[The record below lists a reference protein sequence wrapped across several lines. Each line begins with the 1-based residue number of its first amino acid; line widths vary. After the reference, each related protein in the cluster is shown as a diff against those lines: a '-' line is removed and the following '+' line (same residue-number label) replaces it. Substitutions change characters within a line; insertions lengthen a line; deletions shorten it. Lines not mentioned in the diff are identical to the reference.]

1 MIESYALIH
10 VLSPILAG
18 IAPLQASVTYDAR
31 ERHYVITQTSD
42 VAQDTRVN
50 DDPLSSTATG
60 ATSVT
65 LAGYVRALKHD
76 DVLGVG
82 GTRLLC
88 HVHDGMDTCDDCEP
102 GIVRAKINEV
112 LAKEKA
118 VWRENKNKDAFLK
131 TECRKQLGSRSFG
144 SGTTLWVT

>member
-1 MIESYALIH
+1 M
-10 VLSPILAG
+10 
-18 IAPLQASVTYDAR
+18 QASVTYDAR

-42 VAQDTRVN
+42 VSQDTRVN

-76 DVLGVG
+76 DVVGVG

-102 GIVRAKINEV
+102 GIVRAKINEA

-118 VWRENKNKDAFLK
+118 VWRGKTKPMHYENDNLFSDFRDEWTDPLIENKHLTRPIRPTMRPLAWLNDFMMA
-131 TECRKQLGSRSFG
+131 
-144 SGTTLWVT
+144 